1 MPNSLIEIFNYRVV
15 YQYLPDFATGIG
27 TTLWISAVVVVFGL
41 IIGSI
46 VAICGVSNIP
56 LLRWPISFYIQSIRS
71 TPLLVQIYI
80 VYFALPPLPLLGRR
94 LTEVEGGILALS
106 INAGA
111 YLAEIIRAGIES
123 IDQGQIEAA
132 VASGL
137 NPMQR
142 MRYIILPQAIAKV
155 IPPILGHAAII
166 MKDSSLL
173 CLITVFELMSAGLRL
188 MNDFIMPTEG
198 FLTVAAGYLIIYA
211 MMLVFSNLVQ
221 KKLRGEGQ
229 IEVKI

>member
-27 TTLWISAVVVVFGL
+27 TTLWISAVVVIFGL

-46 VAICGVSNIP
+46 VAILGVSNIP
-56 LLRWPISFYIQSIRS
+56 FLRWPISFYIQSIRS

-137 NPMQR
+137 NSVQR

-221 KKLRGEGQ
+221 KKLRGESQ

>member
-27 TTLWISAVVVVFGL
+27 TTLWISAVVVIFGL

-80 VYFALPPLPLLGRR
+80 VYFALPPVPLLGRR

-137 NPMQR
+137 NSVQR

-221 KKLRGEGQ
+221 KKLRGEGR
-229 IEVKI
+229 IAVKV

>member
-27 TTLWISAVVVVFGL
+27 TTLWISAVVVIFGL

-137 NPMQR
+137 NSVQR

-221 KKLRGEGQ
+221 KKLRGKGQ

>member
-27 TTLWISAVVVVFGL
+27 TTLWISAVVVIFGL

-46 VAICGVSNIP
+46 VAIGGVSNIP

-137 NPMQR
+137 NSVQR

-211 MMLVFSNLVQ
+211 MMLVFSNQVQ
-221 KKLRGEGQ
+221 KKLRGQGK
-229 IEVKI
+229 IEVKV